1 MLRYHVMSHHGILHD
16 VPGLHITLGQGGTQ
30 CKSVVHNIVLTNF
43 ITLTAMQEVMKS
55 LNLEGHQAAILRRQI
70 IHYTLIRK
78 RYDGL
83 LNQSHTTLVYS
94 QWASIQ

>member
-43 ITLTAMQEVMKS
+43 ITLIADAGGNEILKS
-55 LNLEGHQAAILRRQI
+55 RRPSG
-70 IHYTLIRK
+70 R
-78 RYDGL
+78 
-83 LNQSHTTLVYS
+83 NF
-94 QWASIQ
+94 A